1 MNNPYEG
8 VQIPAKGEGR
18 LFFWQEKMAEA
29 ESFYEEERLKM
40 NRREELYRGDHRLIA
55 MSPEDK
61 LKRKTPH
68 VRNICMELI
77 ESQVDSNIP
86 SPKVTPIRPQDE
98 GKARIIEDMLR
109 HELDRLPFEAMNDM
123 LSRTVPIQGGAA
135 FLVEWDN
142 SQKTSTTVGELDV
155 SALHPKQLIPQ
166 NGVTTSIED
175 MDYVILVIP
184 QTKEY
189 IRRRYGKDVSADSE
203 EEPDVRGAGAED
215 TALEMVTQYI
225 AYYRNDHGG
234 IGLYSWV
241 YNTELEDLDDYQ
253 ARRQRVCATCGAAEQ
268 TGEDLTAVPEEEY
281 GATEMPKETKDGE
294 PVTMESRRE
303 GRKICP
309 HCGGSTWKERSEDY
323 EEIYLPIQRG
333 EGLPPIPGASIEL
346 EEKQGNDGLPYL
358 ETVLKPTKVPYY
370 KPSIYPVIL
379 IRNTSMYGNLLGGSD
394 IDAIADQQNT
404 TNRIEAKIIEKMVA
418 GGSYMTLPDDCSIEA
433 NGNDMKIIRPR
444 NAADKDMI
452 DVKTMEGVCDQDF
465 TALAQS
471 YEEARQVIGITD
483 AFQGRKDPTA
493 TSGKAKEFAAAQSA
507 GRLESKRV
515 MKNAAYADLFKAM
528 FMFKLAYTD
537 EPRPVPSINQNGDR
551 EYKIFNRYDFLEQ
564 DESGAWWWNDMF
576 LFSTDTSAPLAN
588 NREAMWQEARMN
600 LQTGAFGDPT
610 ALATLV
616 IFWKRM
622 EELHYPGAGDTRQY
636 LEDRLKQQ
644 IQQQIQMQQMQL
656 QMQAEAQRAGAA
668 QAVRDMLSAPAANSG
683 IQYPQRPAETQG
695 SGVQVVE

>member
-8 VQIPAKGEGR
+8 VQVPAKGKGR

-40 NRREELYRGDHRLIA
+40 NRREELYRGDHRLTV
-55 MSPEDK
+55 MDPEDRC
-61 LKRKTPH
+61 KRKTPH

-86 SPKVTPIRPQDE
+86 APKVTPIRPQDE
-98 GKARIIEDMLR
+98 EKARIIEDMLR
-109 HELDRLPFEAMNDM
+109 HELDRLPFESMNDL
-123 LSRTVPIQGGAA
+123 LSRVVPIQGGAA

-142 SQKTSTTVGELDV
+142 SQKTPTTVGELEV

-189 IRRRYGKDVSADSE
+189 IRRRYGKDVSSDSE

-253 ARRQRVCATCGAAEQ
+253 ARRQRVCANCGAAEQ

-281 GATEMPKETKDGE
+281 GAMEAPTETMDGE
-294 PVTMESRRE
+294 PVTMETRRE

-333 EGLPPIPGASIEL
+333 EGLSPVPGASIEL
-346 EEKQGNDGLPYL
+346 EETTGEDGLPYL
-358 ETVLKPTKVPYY
+358 ETVLKPTKIPYY

-379 IRNTSMYGNLLGGSD
+379 IRNTSMYGNILGGSD

-404 TNRIEAKIIEKMVA
+404 TNRIEAKIIQKLVA
-418 GGSYMTLPDDCSIEA
+418 GGSYMTLPEDCSIEA

-465 TALAQS
+465 QALAQS

-483 AFQGRKDPTA
+483 SFQGRKDTTA

-515 MKNAAYADLFKAM
+515 MKNAAYADLFRAM
-528 FMFKLAYTD
+528 FQFKLAYTD
-537 EPRPVPSINQNGDR
+537 EPRPVPSINNNGDR
-551 EYKIFNRYDFLEQ
+551 EYKVFNRYDFLEQ
-564 DESGAWWWNDMF
+564 DASGAWWWNDMF

-600 LQTGAFGDPT
+600 LQTGAFGDPS
-610 ALATLV
+610 ATQTL
-616 IFWKRM
+616 ILFWKRM

-636 LEDRLKQQ
+636 LEDQQ
-644 IQQQIQMQQMQL
+644 RMQMQQQMMMQQMQ
-656 QMQAEAQRAGAA
+656 MQAQQAGAA
-668 QAVRDMLSAPAANSG
+668 QAVRDLLTAPAADPG

-695 SGVQVVE
+695 SNVMNVQ